1 MGLHRERMERAVNP
15 RNASERARLERWA
28 PKSLARVTH
37 PAHGSIV
44 VPHRSNLSAIM
55 NAAEVWRCEL
65 AEITDATVYVAEPGA
80 VPETMPY
87 IIYK

>member
-1 MGLHRERMERAVNP
+1 MNGTPSRRDTMERSRRERWE
-15 RNASERARLERWA
+15 

-44 VPHRSNLSAIM
+44 VPHRSNLAAIL
-55 NAAEVWRCEL
+55 NAAEVWRCDWM
-65 AEITDATVYVAEPGA
+65 EITDATVYVAEPGA

-87 IIYK
+87 II